1 MIDYEVEVWWL
12 SPKTKK
18 MEMVFGRDLTDYAAN
33 NLVSKIFNYQD
44 WSELKSLIE
53 KHEGKP
59 VSYLVGGSK
68 KEGNK
73 ITLSLTIK

>member
-1 MIDYEVEVWWL
+1 MNEVEVWWF

-18 MEMVFGRDLTDYAAN
+18 MEMVFGRDLDSLTAN
-33 NLVSKIFNYQD
+33 HLVSKIFNYQD

-59 VSYLVGGSK
+59 VSYLISGSK
-68 KEGNK
+68 KEGTK
-73 ITLSLTIK
+73 ITLSLTVK